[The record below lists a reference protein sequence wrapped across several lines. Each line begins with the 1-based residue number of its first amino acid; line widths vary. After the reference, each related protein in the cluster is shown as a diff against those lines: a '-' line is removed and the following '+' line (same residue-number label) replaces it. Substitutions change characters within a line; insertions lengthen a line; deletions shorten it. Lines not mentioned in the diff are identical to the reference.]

1 MSRIQSVGTSSVISL
16 PEARAAEAPKSN
28 VVTPESILPAVQQD
42 PKEKVGGLKLEGQMR
57 EAQVRSQYGSNGPQ
71 FKMPGVDVKGSGVDD
86 KQIAEGFKS
95 FDAPMP
101 SVDMK
106 WPEKGDWKQTV
117 DKDGSTRREL
127 TDTDGNKWNERV
139 DKNGVKEREMTDKSG
154 NRKYEIS
161 DPKGY
166 VMRGT
171 ADTKGN
177 SWTVDNTGVATR
189 MHQDSTGRMF
199 MESRVNGNR
208 QREMKDTKGNFYSE
222 KMEQNGKVE
231 RESGDAQGNRQFE
244 LKDSSNW
251 LKGFS
256 DSKGNSYS
264 VSSDGSSVKMH
275 QDRDGKT
282 YSESAYKDGS
292 RFRQIHDRD
301 GNSYF
306 ENKDANGNITQRF
319 EKVKLGS

>member
-1 MSRIQSVGTSSVISL
+1 MSTIQSVGKSSVVTL
-16 PEARAAEAPKSN
+16 PEAPAAEAPKSN
-28 VVTPESILPAVQQD
+28 VVTPESANLPAVQQD
-42 PKEKVGGLKLEGQMR
+42 PKEKVGGLKLEGTVR
-57 EAQVRSQYGSNGPQ
+57 EAQVRAQYGSNGPQ
-71 FKMPGVDVKGSGVDD
+71 FKMPGVDVKGPGLDD
-86 KQIAEGFKS
+86 KHIAEGFKS
-95 FDAPMP
+95 FDSPMP

-106 WPEKGDWKQTV
+106 WPEKGEWKETV

-127 TDTDGNKWNERV
+127 TDTEGNKWNERV
-139 DKNGVKEREMTDKSG
+139 DKNGVKEREKTDKAG
-154 NRKYEIS
+154 NRTYEIS

-166 VMRGT
+166 VMRGA

-177 SWTVDNTGVATR
+177 SWTVDNTGVTTR
-189 MHQDSTGRMF
+189 MHQDSAGRMF

-231 RESGDAQGNRQFE
+231 RESGDGHGNRQFE
-244 LKDSSNW
+244 MNDSSSW

-264 VSSDGSSVKMH
+264 VSSDGSSAKMH
-275 QDRDGKT
+275 QDSDGKT
-282 YSESAYKDGS
+282 YSESSYKDGS

-306 ENKDANGNITQRF
+306 ENKDPNGNITQRF
-319 EKVKLGS
+319 EKVK